1 MEDLANN
8 SDSHN
13 EANMNDSASYGYG
26 ELDTSNC
33 EQKDLNKQSS
43 EAFTFI
49 RDHIKELDKKLKKLE
64 NENNELK
71 KENLQKESRFKDL
84 EQKLQN
90 QPENDTQKANST
102 LQDQLS
108 KLEDENSKLKKDNY
122 HLSKEKSQR
131 EQIFLEAKDYY
142 EPRIKELEQKLQKQ
156 TEKNTQAQTKEIIT
170 TLQNQL
176 SEKEM
181 DIYELKRT
189 NKKLKEEASK
199 YQSALGAATNVRL
212 GNDDQNHSVQLK
224 QDILDLQRTLENYV
238 THLKPNININIE
250 EVNILIKQYG
260 CRNVITPNNLNK
272 PFIKAV
278 LQRKVLLQIY
288 EFSRDYGQYKGENFS
303 LESDIDSKAQELLN
317 LIKDFSETRD
327 GTDEV
332 SKVATIKIRQ
342 QVYGILGNRGFSD
355 IISSQQ
361 TPPHDAIH
369 HFSQTLNKMINHY
382 RQINDVERKRDVEKL
397 APKLIR
403 DVFRIFWFR
412 FSVQEP
418 RLQAKFFES
427 DTKINPDLMSGIW
440 EDDELD
446 KICVDLCY
454 FPYIGTDLDSNYK
467 VITPARVFTRPIHNQ
482 VSMDEEENEPNKI
495 VDEKNSSLGSK
506 AFDYVKKK
514 FKSNP

>member
-212 GNDDQNHSVQLK
+212 GNDD
-224 QDILDLQRTLENYV
+224 
-238 THLKPNININIE
+238 
-250 EVNILIKQYG
+250 
-260 CRNVITPNNLNK
+260 
-272 PFIKAV
+272 
-278 LQRKVLLQIY
+278 
-288 EFSRDYGQYKGENFS
+288 
-303 LESDIDSKAQELLN
+303 
-317 LIKDFSETRD
+317 
-327 GTDEV
+327 
-332 SKVATIKIRQ
+332 
-342 QVYGILGNRGFSD
+342 
-355 IISSQQ
+355 
-361 TPPHDAIH
+361 
-369 HFSQTLNKMINHY
+369 
-382 RQINDVERKRDVEKL
+382 
-397 APKLIR
+397 
-403 DVFRIFWFR
+403 
-412 FSVQEP
+412 
-418 RLQAKFFES
+418 
-427 DTKINPDLMSGIW
+427 
-440 EDDELD
+440 
-446 KICVDLCY
+446 
-454 FPYIGTDLDSNYK
+454 
-467 VITPARVFTRPIHNQ
+467 
-482 VSMDEEENEPNKI
+482 
-495 VDEKNSSLGSK
+495 
-506 AFDYVKKK
+506 
-514 FKSNP
+514 